1 MVHSVQTEFG
11 GRPVIIE
18 TGRMAKQAGGSVTVR
33 CGDSIVLVT
42 ATGAKEPKPN
52 AAFFPLSVDYIEKTF
67 AAGKIPGGF
76 FKREGRPTEREVLTS
91 RFIDRPIRPLFPEGY
106 MNETQVI
113 ATVLSADNEN
123 ETDILAMVG
132 ASAAL
137 TLSPIPFM
145 GPIAGV
151 CVGRVD
157 GQFICNPTTEQMD
170 KSDIDLIVAC
180 SRDAVVMVEGGAKE
194 CSEDDLVAAIMF
206 AHKSAQPVIAIQEEL
221 AKKVGVKKMTVEAPV
236 VDAELQVKV
245 RDFLKGKL
253 NEVVRI
259 PTKLERYGA
268 MDELKKALVAA
279 IVPEGDDTDMKSK
292 VVAFYEQEKYEL
304 VRKMISEEKIR
315 IDGRKWDQ
323 VRPITSEVG
332 ILPRTHGSALFTRGE
347 TQGLVVATLGTKD
360 DRQIIDGIMAEYEKR
375 FMLHYNFPPF
385 SVGETK
391 PLRSPGRREIG
402 HGALAERALAQVLP
416 SEDVFPYTI
425 RIVSEILE
433 SNGSSSMATVCG
445 GTLAMMDAGVPIKDP
460 VAGIAMGLIKE
471 GDQFVVLSDILGDED
486 HLGDMDF
493 KVCGTKNGITSVQM
507 DIKIAGITEEI
518 LRRALEQAKAGR
530 IHILGK
536 MLEALPQPREDISK
550 YAPRIIAMKIP
561 IDKIGALIGPGG
573 KMIRSITDETGVKI
587 DIEDDGTVHIATNDS
602 EAAKKAMRIV
612 KSITAVP
619 EVGKYYKG
627 TVVKIMEFGAFVEIM
642 PGTDGLLHISQID
655 AKRVNKVEDVLH
667 EGDEVVVKL
676 LEIDPNSGKMR
687 LSRKDA
693 FGHENEVETE

>member
-292 VVAFYEQEKYEL
+292 VVSFYEQEKYEL

-655 AKRVNKVEDVLH
+655 AKRVNRVEDVLH